1 MGTIKPV
8 FDIPIMTREQL
19 ARVTEATVDR
29 TQGELAAQ
37 AYLASKPV
45 KLSPLIPL
53 ALIAIMIG
61 AAALVWG
68 RV

>member
-1 MGTIKPV
+1 MGNVKPV
-8 FDIPIMTREQL
+8 FDIPLLTREEL
-19 ARVTEATVDR
+19 SRVTEATVDR

-45 KLSPLIPL
+45 RLSPLIPL